1 MKLFQSDRDSSNLYF
16 IPEPQNKHDPWLPL
30 RSQVSAARSLGLR
43 KGPHFWNSL
52 PFPPQQIPDL
62 QALRSYK
69 ERKKKHICF
78 FLNWCRFPDGIR
90 SHYWLRRNTCLWGP
104 QIWQMVH
111 FEYLKQ
117 INKAFSVFADTHY
130 PVLLKL
136 CQMQTP
142 KANFSSFCSV
152 PNLCKELHWWE
163 SLSFVLLCLWTYGP
177 TVVYWWVKLHMAAR

>member
-1 MKLFQSDRDSSNLYF
+1 MIPDCLYDLKSLLPGAWAWGRAPIFGTLFLS
-16 IPEPQNKHDPWLPL
+16 LPN
-30 RSQVSAARSLGLR
+30 RSQIYKLWGLIR
-43 KGPHFWNSL
+43 K
-52 PFPPQQIPDL
+52 
-62 QALRSYK
+62 
-69 ERKKKHICF
+69 EKKKHICF

-130 PVLLKL
+130 PVLLEL